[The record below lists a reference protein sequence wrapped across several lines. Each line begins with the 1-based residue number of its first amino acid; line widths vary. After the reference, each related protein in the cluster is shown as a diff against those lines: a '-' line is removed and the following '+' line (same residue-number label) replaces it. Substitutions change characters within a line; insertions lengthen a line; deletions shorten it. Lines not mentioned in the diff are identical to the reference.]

1 MHRTLT
7 RPDEAAIRRAMRSLV
22 NILVGIAL
30 LLSLAV
36 GGVAHAAEDT
46 CLPSVEASAVGH
58 LDGDGDQAPHG
69 DKEYAHHHG
78 GCHGHHNVAPLE
90 GDAAFAAILVR
101 DEVVALETAIGA
113 QAPPGANLR
122 PPIA

>member
-1 MHRTLT
+1 MPRALT

-22 NILVGIAL
+22 NLLVGMAL

-36 GGVAHAAEDT
+36 GGVAHAAEDN
-46 CLPSVEASAVGH
+46 CLPNVEANAFGH

-78 GCHGHHNVAPLE
+78 GCHGHHNLAPPE
-90 GDAAFAAILVR
+90 SNAFFSVISVR
-101 DEVVALETAIGA
+101 DEVVAFETAIGA
-113 QAPPGANLR
+113 QAPPGATLR